1 VKPQWL
7 EGKIKMANI
16 IRWEPFSELV
26 SLRDAMDRLF
36 EDSIIRPRGLMEAVT
51 DGLAVD
57 MYENKDE
64 VIVKASIPGVKPEDI
79 DVSVTGDVLTIKG
92 EFKQEE
98 NVEKESFIRRERRYG
113 SFSRSLVLPTAVNV
127 DKAVAEFDNGVLKL
141 KLPKSEEVKPKS
153 IEIKRK

>member
-1 VKPQWL
+1 
-7 EGKIKMANI
+7 MANI

-36 EDSIIRPRGLMEAVT
+36 EESIIRPRGLIESVT

-64 VIVKASIPGVKPEDI
+64 VIVKASVPGVKPEDI

-98 NVEKESFIRRERRYG
+98 NVETENVIRRERRFG
-113 SFSRSLVLPTAVNV
+113 SFSRSLALPTAVNV
-127 DKAVAEFDNGVLKL
+127 DKAVAEFENGVLKL

>member
-1 VKPQWL
+1 
-7 EGKIKMANI
+7 MANI
-16 IRWEPFSELV
+16 IRWEPFNELV

-36 EDSIIRPRGLMEAVT
+36 EESIIRPRGLIEAVT

-57 MYENKDE
+57 MSESKDE
-64 VIVKASIPGVKPEDI
+64 VIVKASVPGVKPEDI

-98 NVEKESFIRRERRYG
+98 NVEKENFIRRERRYG
-113 SFSRSLVLPTAVNV
+113 SFSRSLALPTAVDV
-127 DKAVAEFDNGVLKL
+127 DKAVAEFENGVLKL
-141 KLPKSEEVKPKS
+141 RLPKSEEVKPKS